1 MIRNIIKKLKKNKLK
16 ISIVESCTGGML
28 CSIFTKIAGVSDI
41 FSMGLVTYSN
51 DSKIKILSVPKTII
65 AKNGAVSKECCKAM
79 VKNLQK
85 LSKSDVCVSITGVAG
100 PSGGTKTKPVG
111 TVYVGIIFNKKLYLK
126 KYNFKKY
133 NRLEI
138 QKATC
143 AEILILLN
151 KYI

>member
-1 MIRNIIKKLKKNKLK
+1 MIKNIIKKLKKNKLK

-28 CSIFTKIAGVSDI
+28 CSILTTIAGVSDV

-79 VKNLQK
+79 VGNLQK

-100 PSGGTKTKPVG
+100 PSGGTKTKPVC
-111 TVYVGIIFNKKLYLK
+111 TFYVGIICNKKLYLK

-133 NRLEI
+133 NRLKI

>member
-1 MIRNIIKKLKKNKLK
+1 MIKTVIKKLKKNKLK
-16 ISIVESCTGGML
+16 ISIAESCTGGML
-28 CSIFTKIAGVSDI
+28 CSIFAKNSGVSDV

-65 AKNGAVSKECCKAM
+65 AKKGAVSKECCKLM
-79 VKNLQK
+79 VTNLQK

-111 TVYVGIIFNKKLYLK
+111 TVYVGIICNKKLYVK

>member
-85 LSKSDVCVSITGVAG
+85 LSKSDVCISITGVAG
-100 PSGGTKTKPVG
+100 PSGGTKIKPVG
-111 TVYVGIIFNKKLYLK
+111 TVYVGIICNKKIYVK
-126 KYNFKKY
+126 KYIFKKY

-143 AEILILLN
+143 SQVLILLN

>member
-1 MIRNIIKKLKKNKLK
+1 MIKNIIKKLKKNKFK
-16 ISIVESCTGGML
+16 ISIAESCTGGML
-28 CSIFTKIAGVSDI
+28 CSIFTKISGASNI

-51 DSKIKILSVPKTII
+51 ESKIKILSVPKKII
-65 AKNGAVSKECCKAM
+65 AKKGAVSKECCKLM
-79 VKNLQK
+79 VTNLQK

-100 PSGGTKTKPVG
+100 PGGGTKIKPVG
-111 TVYVGIIFNKKLYLK
+111 TVYVGIIYNKKLYVK
-126 KYNFKKY
+126 KYNFTKY

-143 AEILILLN
+143 LQVLILLN

>member
-1 MIRNIIKKLKKNKLK
+1 M
-16 ISIVESCTGGML
+16 ESCTGGML
-28 CSIFTKIAGVSDI
+28 CSIFTKIAGVSHV

-51 DSKIKILSVPKTII
+51 ESKIKMLSVPKIII
-65 AKNGAVSKECCKAM
+65 AKKGAVSKECCMLM
-79 VKNLQK
+79 VTNLQK

-100 PSGGTKTKPVG
+100 PSGGTKIKPVG
-111 TVYVGIIFNKKLYLK
+111 TVYVGIICNKKLYVK

-143 AEILILLN
+143 AQVLILLN

>member
-1 MIRNIIKKLKKNKLK
+1 MIKNIIKKLKKNKLK

-28 CSIFTKIAGVSDI
+28 CSIFTKISGVSDV

-65 AKNGAVSKECCKAM
+65 AKKGAVSKECCKSM
-79 VKNLQK
+79 VTNLQK

-111 TVYVGIIFNKKLYLK
+111 TVYVGIICNKKLYLK

>member
-1 MIRNIIKKLKKNKLK
+1 MIKNIINKLKKNKFK

-28 CSIFTKIAGVSDI
+28 CSIFTKIPGVSDV
-41 FSMGLVTYSN
+41 FSMGLITYSN
-51 DSKIKILSVPKTII
+51 DSKIKILSVTKKII
-65 AKNGAVSKECCKAM
+65 AKNGSVSKECCKLM

-100 PSGGTKTKPVG
+100 PSGGTKAKPVG
-111 TVYVGIIFNKKLYLK
+111 TVYLGIICNKKLYLK
-126 KYNFKKY
+126 KYYFKKY
-133 NRLEI
+133 NRFEI

-143 AEILILLN
+143 KETLILLN

>member
-1 MIRNIIKKLKKNKLK
+1 MIKNIIKKLQKNKLK

-28 CSIFTKIAGVSDI
+28 CSIFTKISGVSDI

-51 DSKIKILSVPKTII
+51 ESKIKILSVPKTVI
-65 AKNGAVSKECCKAM
+65 AKKGAVSKECCKLM
-79 VKNLQK
+79 VTNLQK
-85 LSKSDVCVSITGVAG
+85 LSNSDVCVSITGVAG
-100 PSGGTKTKPVG
+100 PSGGTKIKPVG
-111 TVYVGIIFNKKLYLK
+111 TVYVGIICNKKLYVK

-143 AEILILLN
+143 TQVLILLN